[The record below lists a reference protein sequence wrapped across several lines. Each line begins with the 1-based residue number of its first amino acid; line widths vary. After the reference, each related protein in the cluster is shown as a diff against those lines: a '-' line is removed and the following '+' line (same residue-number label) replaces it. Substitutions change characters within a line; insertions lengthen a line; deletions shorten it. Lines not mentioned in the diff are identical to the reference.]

1 MLDTSDE
8 FKFEFEKVI
17 CTDLLKR
24 YHKNKL
30 TVHELMFEKLGFI
43 WQGMKG
49 KIYQTKKNLFER
61 FKLANFERQ
70 RKMIQQASN
79 FN

>member
-17 CTDLLKR
+17 CTNLLKR
-24 YHKNKL
+24 DHKNKL

-43 WQGMKG
+43 WQGMKD
-49 KIYQTKKNLFER
+49 KIDQTKKPVWAIR
-61 FKLANFERQ
+61 
-70 RKMIQQASN
+70 ASELWTPKKN
-79 FN
+79 DTAGI